1 MSKQSYVGYLNTTD
15 RLLERYKDEKE
26 KINDDDVTESDF
38 MRDLL
43 DRGLRDRDRRVQ
55 LFLRLDLPNRVAARR
70 RWKTIGT
77 EVRAIRR

>member
-1 MSKQSYVGYLNTTD
+1 MSKQSYVGYFNTTD
-15 RLLERYKDEKE
+15 RLLERYKDERDN
-26 KINDDDVTESDF
+26 IDGDDVTESDF

-55 LFLRLDLPNRVAARR
+55 LFLRLDLPNRVAAQMKNDRE
-70 RWKTIGT
+70 